1 MEKSIDVA
9 RIKAYNQE
17 LRQLADKSAQARAEL
32 ELSKRELQKLCQE
45 LTEELGVQV
54 TAQNLQAVYEQCVEK
69 IENTLKTGE
78 EIIARIKSEG
88 QPMGAAQAAQ
98 AAGMSANM
106 GANMGAQQPT
116 YAQPI
121 QAGAMPQGMGVN
133 TQTSAP
139 IQPDIPHPMGDSWQM
154 NTPTQ
159 QTLQGTQG
167 MGMQGVGV
175 QGVGAQGV
183 QGMVGAQNQQMEAQ
197 AQSIPSFLQSAAN
210 RPKPSGNQ
218 EKIVLDI

>member
-88 QPMGAAQAAQ
+88 QPMGAAQAA
-98 AAGMSANM
+98 GMSANM
-106 GANMGAQQPT
+106 GVNMGAQQPT
-116 YAQPI
+116 YAQPV

-167 MGMQGVGV
+167 MGVQGVGV

>member
-88 QPMGAAQAAQ
+88 QPMGAAQT
-98 AAGMSANM
+98 AGMSANM

-121 QAGAMPQGMGVN
+121 QAGAMPQGIGVN
-133 TQTSAP
+133 AQTGAP

-167 MGMQGVGV
+167 TQGM
-175 QGVGAQGV
+175 GVGAQGV

>member
-88 QPMGAAQAAQ
+88 QPMGAAQT
-98 AAGMSANM
+98 AGMSANM

-121 QAGAMPQGMGVN
+121 QAGAMPQGIGVN
-133 TQTSAP
+133 AQTGAP

-167 MGMQGVGV
+167 MGVQGVGV
-175 QGVGAQGV
+175 QAQGV
-183 QGMVGAQNQQMEAQ
+183 QGMVGAQNQQMEAP

>member
-88 QPMGAAQAAQ
+88 QPMGAAQAA
-98 AAGMSANM
+98 GMSANM
-106 GANMGAQQPT
+106 GVNMGAQQPT
-116 YAQPI
+116 YAQPV

-167 MGMQGVGV
+167 TQGMGVQGVGV
-175 QGVGAQGV
+175 QGVQGV
-183 QGMVGAQNQQMEAQ
+183 VGAQNQQMEAP

-210 RPKPSGNQ
+210 RPKPSGTQ

>member
-88 QPMGAAQAAQ
+88 QPMGAAQAA
-98 AAGMSANM
+98 GMSANM

-116 YAQPI
+116 YAQPV

-133 TQTSAP
+133 AQTGAP

-159 QTLQGTQG
+159 QTLQGT
-167 MGMQGVGV
+167 GMQGVGV
-175 QGVGAQGV
+175 QGVGVQGVQGV